1 MKMLILTVALSAL
14 RARGGVLLLEDPG
27 GGAGAALLVTI
38 TRSGSTG
45 RVAVGRGPAGS
56 TGASSRTALPIG
68 AALAPTGATTGHLAS
83 GTALS
88 TRTTLAVSGL
98 ALSVMTTG
106 VTAVVEQ

>member
-1 MKMLILTVALSAL
+1 MATPSAL
-14 RARGGVLLLEDPG
+14 CALGGVLLLEDARG
-27 GGAGAALLVTI
+27 TGATLLTGLARTGAA
-38 TRSGSTG
+38 G
-45 RVAVGRGPAGS
+45 RVTVGSGPAGS
-56 TGASSRTALPIG
+56 TGASSRTALPTG

-88 TRTTLAVSGL
+88 TGATLAVSGL

>member
-1 MKMLILTVALSAL
+1 MGSRSPTLGVASCCW
-14 RARGGVLLLEDPG
+14 RTPEEEPEPPFGCHHPIR
-27 GGAGAALLVTI
+27 I
-38 TRSGSTG
+38 TG

-68 AALAPTGATTGHLAS
+68 AALPTGTTTGHLAS